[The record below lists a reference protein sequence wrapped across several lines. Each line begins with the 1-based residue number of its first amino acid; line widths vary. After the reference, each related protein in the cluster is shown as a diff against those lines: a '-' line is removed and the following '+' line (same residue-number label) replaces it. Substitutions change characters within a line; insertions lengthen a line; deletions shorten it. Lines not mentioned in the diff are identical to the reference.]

1 MACLGEPSRNS
12 NRGQVCGCTK
22 AVPSTDE
29 GSPQRLV
36 WKLGVWRSGRG
47 LREWCKS
54 RRGLRVGCESLDL
67 FNPVGEVGDVGEDAG
82 VDGVSAV
89 KTPAGQAH
97 QNPGTGEVTDEGAP
111 RIALGKKREFRWV
124 TEPVLRRPGSRV
136 GLMSLC
142 PPNSFCESP
151 NTNFPLQ
158 ISPIKPYR
166 QALESCFRKS

>member
-1 MACLGEPSRNS
+1 M
-12 NRGQVCGCTK
+12 
-22 AVPSTDE
+22 
-29 GSPQRLV
+29 
-36 WKLGVWRSGRG
+36 WKLGLWRSGRG
-47 LREWCKS
+47 LRERCKS
-54 RRGLRVGCESLDL
+54 RHGLRVGCESLDL
-67 FNPVGEVGDVGEDAG
+67 FDPVGEVGDIGEDAG

-89 KTPAGQAH
+89 KTPAGQPH
-97 QNPGTGEVTDEGAP
+97 QNPGTAEVTDEGAP
-111 RIALGKKREFRWV
+111 GIALGKKREFRWV